1 MYVTFFLKNEH
12 SSRFQV
18 IFKWSFS
25 ERCAIIVVTILPQFF
40 LETVK
45 YDHSLVCCPL
55 AWVQRGS
62 ECLYVPVCVCVC

>member
-1 MYVTFFLKNEH
+1 MYVTFFLLKNEH

-18 IFKWSFS
+18 IFKRSFS
-25 ERCAIIVVTILPQFF
+25 ERRAIIVTILPQFF

-45 YDHSLVCCPL
+45 YDRSLCRPL
-55 AWVQRGS
+55 ARVQRGS